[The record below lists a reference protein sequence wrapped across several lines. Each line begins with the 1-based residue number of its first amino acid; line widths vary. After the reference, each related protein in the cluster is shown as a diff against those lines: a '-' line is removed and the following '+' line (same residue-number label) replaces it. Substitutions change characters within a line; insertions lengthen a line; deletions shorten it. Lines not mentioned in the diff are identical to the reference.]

1 MTRIVTLTTADVVLG
16 SDHVQ
21 LPLGPD
27 PLDIAE
33 PFAALLRALP
43 RRRRDSTADQI
54 TTPWLFPGS
63 HAGRHLG
70 IAALGQRLR
79 RIGIEPRRMRLAAT
93 DQLCREIPPALLA
106 GVLGL
111 RTATVA
117 HATVRTSGHWARY
130 PADRQPAGSTPAF
143 TDFE

>member
-1 MTRIVTLTTADVVLG
+1 
-16 SDHVQ
+16 
-21 LPLGPD
+21 
-27 PLDIAE
+27 
-33 PFAALLRALP
+33 
-43 RRRRDSTADQI
+43 
-54 TTPWLFPGS
+54 
-63 HAGRHLG
+63 
-70 IAALGQRLR
+70 
-79 RIGIEPRRMRLAAT
+79 MRLAAT

-111 RTATVA
+111 NTATVA

>member
-1 MTRIVTLTTADVVLG
+1 MELSHAVTLAR
-16 SDHVQ
+16 
-21 LPLGPD
+21 
-27 PLDIAE
+27 A
-33 PFAALLRALP
+33 LRALP

-70 IAALGQRLR
+70 TAALGQRLR
-79 RIGIEPRRMRLAAT
+79 RIGIEPRR
-93 DQLCREIPPALLA
+93 EIPPALLA

-111 RTATVA
+111 NTATVA